1 MPAVPFDHPKGE
13 LDIIL
18 CSSDPVDL
26 HVYQTIPSVAF
37 LCLTGMFYPSPP
49 QALLPQT
56 SSSTMPIVDADH
68 RHGIQSS
75 SSPKSCC
82 MQSCERAIR
91 CYPGRGLPSVD
102 LPLAAIP
109 TILNALEKYERGLSS
124 CGRCIPQQA
133 APGGLYL
140 DVHYL

>member
-1 MPAVPFDHPKGE
+1 MLAVPFDHREG
-13 LDIIL
+13 DSDVFL
-18 CSSDPVDL
+18 CSSDPVDFFAHKPIL
-26 HVYQTIPSVAF
+26 AVASPV
-37 LCLTGMFYPSPP
+37 LMFWLP
-49 QALLPQT
+49 QAILPRT
-56 SSSTMPIVDADH
+56 SSSTMPADDAAHHH
-68 RHGIQSS
+68 RFQSS
-75 SSPKSCC
+75 SSPQSCC